1 MITLYSYPKLFGVAD
16 NNPYGLKIF
25 AFLKFCHLPFRH
37 EHILDPS
44 GAPRGQLPYISDD
57 GETIGDSDAIIA
69 FLIEKY
75 HLPIDSALSFVQ
87 RDIAHMV
94 DRMLDDLYWVM
105 SYSRWSDPEFWPLF
119 REAFLSA
126 HSQVNAEALEAAR
139 KYNLQR
145 YHYQGVGRFEPDDAY
160 KRGLADLEVLARLVG
175 DRDFV
180 FGNGPTSIDAAAY
193 GFLANIY
200 FYEIETPL
208 KKFVRSQANLAR
220 YCERLHEAVM
230 AA

>member
-1 MITLYSYPKLFGVAD
+1 MITLFSYPELFGVAD
-16 NNPYGLKIF
+16 NNPYGLKIY
-25 AFLKFCHLPFRH
+25 AFLKFCHLPFQH

-57 GETIGDSDAIIA
+57 DVTVGDSDAIVA

-75 HLPIDSALSFVQ
+75 HVTIDSTLSFVQ
-87 RDIAHMV
+87 GDIAHMLG
-94 DRMLDDLYWVM
+94 RTLDDLYWVM

-119 REAFLSA
+119 RQAFLSA
-126 HSQVNAEALEAAR
+126 HSEASAEALKGAR

-145 YHYQGVGRFEPDDAY
+145 YHYQGIGRFEPRDAY
-160 KRGLADLEVLARLVG
+160 KRGLADLEILARLIG

-180 FGNGPTSIDAAAY
+180 FGAGPTSTDAAAY

-200 FYEIETPL
+200 FFEIDTPL
-208 KKFVRSQANLAR
+208 KTFVRSHTNLAR
-220 YCERLHEAVM
+220 YCERLHEAVTVT
-230 AA
+230 